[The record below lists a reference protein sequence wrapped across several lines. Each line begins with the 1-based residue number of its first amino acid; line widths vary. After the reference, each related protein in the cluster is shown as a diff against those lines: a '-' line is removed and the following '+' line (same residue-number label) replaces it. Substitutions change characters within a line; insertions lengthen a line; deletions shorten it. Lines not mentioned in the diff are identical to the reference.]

1 MKKVNLKELAKGH
14 KFSKGSIVEALVKSE
29 NPNEK
34 DLAAALKKTKAYKEN
49 AELKEAV
56 GNVLSGKTEVNS
68 EPKPEKKQVPDVA
81 ASPANSNCQIMRD
94 R

>member
-56 GNVLSGKTEVNS
+56 DDVLSGKTEVNS
-68 EPKPEKKQVPDVA
+68 EPKPERKTSTGRGGEP
-81 ASPANSNCQIMRD
+81 R
-94 R
+94 

>member
-34 DLAAALKKTKAYKEN
+34 DLAEALKKTKAYKEN
-49 AELKEAV
+49 AKLKEAV
-56 GNVLSGKTEVNS
+56 DNVLSGKTEVNS
-68 EPKPEKKQVPDVA
+68 EPKPEKK
-81 ASPANSNCQIMRD
+81 ASTGRSGEPR
-94 R
+94 

>member
-34 DLAAALKKTKAYKEN
+34 DLAATQA
-49 AELKEAV
+49 
-56 GNVLSGKTEVNS
+56 
-68 EPKPEKKQVPDVA
+68 
-81 ASPANSNCQIMRD
+81 
-94 R
+94 

>member
-49 AELKEAV
+49 AELKAAV
-56 GNVLSGKTEVNS
+56 DDILSGKTKVAS
-68 EPKPEKKQVPDVA
+68 EPKPEQKT
-81 ASPANSNCQIMRD
+81 NTGRGGE
-94 R
+94 RR